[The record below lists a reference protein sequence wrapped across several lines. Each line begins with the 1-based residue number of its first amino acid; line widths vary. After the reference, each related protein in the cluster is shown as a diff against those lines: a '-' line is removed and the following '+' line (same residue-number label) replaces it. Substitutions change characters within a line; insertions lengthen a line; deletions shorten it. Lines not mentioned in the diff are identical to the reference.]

1 MYCIVKYIKVDK
13 KELPVIILN
22 SQDEILEFDAEEK
35 AEDFKSILQ
44 MNSDSGYRYV
54 VKKIWWC
61 NKKHVYLLQI
71 IAFVAQ

>member
-35 AEDFKSILQ
+35 AEDFKSIPQ

-54 VKKIWWC
+54 VKKI
-61 NKKHVYLLQI
+61 
-71 IAFVAQ
+71 

>member
-1 MYCIVKYIKVDK
+1 MYCIIKYIKLEK

-22 SQDEILEFDAEEK
+22 SQDEVLEFDTEVN

-54 VKKIWWC
+54 VKKI
-61 NKKHVYLLQI
+61 
-71 IAFVAQ
+71 

>member
-22 SQDEILEFDAEEK
+22 SQDEILEFDSEDKAEE
-35 AEDFKSILQ
+35 FKSILQ

-54 VKKIWWC
+54 VKKI
-61 NKKHVYLLQI
+61 
-71 IAFVAQ
+71 

>member
-1 MYCIVKYIKVDK
+1 MYCIIKYIKVDK

-54 VKKIWWC
+54 VKKI
-61 NKKHVYLLQI
+61 
-71 IAFVAQ
+71 

>member
-22 SQDEILEFDAEEK
+22 SQDEVLEFEK
-35 AEDFKSILQ
+35 EQQAQEMCSILQ

-54 VKKIWWC
+54 IKKIWL
-61 NKKHVYLLQI
+61 YLNLYYI
-71 IAFVAQ
+71 CKTKMPS

>member
-22 SQDEILEFDAEEK
+22 SQDEILEFDNEDKAEE
-35 AEDFKSILQ
+35 FKSILQ

-54 VKKIWWC
+54 VKKI
-61 NKKHVYLLQI
+61 
-71 IAFVAQ
+71 